1 MFLDQL
7 IAEELLEEPMRVP
20 SGCPVADLE
29 GAADMGDDLR
39 HRARPVDG
47 VPDLGSDRV
56 EAQDLTLFEIE
67 QNRLFLNEAPGDLLA
82 LGKPGV
88 YREHGCLSGESF
100 SKNVLER
107 SRIENSVRHPRTRRT
122 FWYRFKAL

>member
-1 MFLDQL
+1 
-7 IAEELLEEPMRVP
+7 MRVP
-20 SGCPVADLE
+20 TGCPVADLE

-56 EAQDLTLFEIE
+56 EAQDLTLFEGE
-67 QNRLFLNEAPGDLLA
+67 QDRLLLDEAPGDLLA

-88 YREHGCLSGESF
+88 YRSHGWLSGASV
-100 SKNVLER
+100 SKRVSER
-107 SRIENSVRHPRTRRT
+107 SRRHNSLSPPASSSTLARSRM
-122 FWYRFKAL
+122 